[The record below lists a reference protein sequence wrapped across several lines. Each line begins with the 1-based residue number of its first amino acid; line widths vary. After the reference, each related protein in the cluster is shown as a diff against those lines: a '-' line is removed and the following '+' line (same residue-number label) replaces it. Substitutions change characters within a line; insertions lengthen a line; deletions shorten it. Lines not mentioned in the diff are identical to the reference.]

1 MKTSTGIPTSVCFGF
16 LKSLLE
22 VIDTQTPEYLAIAFD
37 LGQPTFR
44 HEADE
49 NYKADRPEP
58 PEDLI
63 IDLRNLQDLLKAFN
77 LTVITAPGYE
87 ADDILGTLAKK
98 ASATGFKVKI
108 LSGDQ
113 DLFQLIDAEKGISV
127 LHLPG
132 GKGSIPQ
139 EFFPEEVKEKLGI
152 LPTQV
157 VDYKALCG
165 DKSDN
170 IPGVRGIGEKTAVKL
185 LNEYGCLSEIY
196 ASLEQIKGANKCI
209 A

>member
-98 ASATGFKVKI
+98 LVLLANGSKF
-108 LSGDQ
+108 
-113 DLFQLIDAEKGISV
+113 FQ
-127 LHLPG
+127 
-132 GKGSIPQ
+132 
-139 EFFPEEVKEKLGI
+139 
-152 LPTQV
+152 
-157 VDYKALCG
+157 
-165 DKSDN
+165 
-170 IPGVRGIGEKTAVKL
+170 
-185 LNEYGCLSEIY
+185 
-196 ASLEQIKGANKCI
+196 
-209 A
+209 